1 MVVAY
6 TNRNMVGFMMIY
18 NLTILTGWVFEV
30 SMGSQLQELSQ
41 FKVLPMAIFSMLKI
55 LPLHLSWPMFFMVI
69 VDRSSGKL
77 NALINSVSDS
87 IPM

>member
-6 TNRNMVGFMMIY
+6 TNCNMVGFIIY

-41 FKVLPMAIFSMLKI
+41 FKVLPMAIFSLLKI
-55 LPLHLSWPMFFMVI
+55 LPFLPMFLMMM